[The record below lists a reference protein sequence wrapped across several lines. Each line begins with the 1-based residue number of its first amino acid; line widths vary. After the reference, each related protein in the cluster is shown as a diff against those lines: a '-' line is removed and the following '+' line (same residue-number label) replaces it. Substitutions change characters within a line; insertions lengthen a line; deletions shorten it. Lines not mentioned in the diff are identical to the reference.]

1 MHNSSEYSKINFLFK
16 NIKLHDPVCFYI
28 LSRVLLLFLFL
39 LPFIGA
45 LSHGKA
51 IEELCLPFS
60 YNSFYKFIGAL
71 FYIYIYIYSQEIS
84 VFYITLENK

>member
-1 MHNSSEYSKINFLFK
+1 MILYVFIYFQGFFFLF
-16 NIKLHDPVCFYI
+16 
-28 LSRVLLLFLFL
+28 FLFL
-39 LPFIGA
+39 LLFIGA

-71 FYIYIYIYSQEIS
+71 LHIIFAYIYI
-84 VFYITLENK
+84 FKKPRNKCILYHA

>member
-1 MHNSSEYSKINFLFK
+1 MFLYTFKGFPFFLF
-16 NIKLHDPVCFYI
+16 FFFFWF
-28 LSRVLLLFLFL
+28 LLLFT
-39 LPFIGA
+39 GA

-71 FYIYIYIYSQEIS
+71 LHIYIYIYKCQEIS